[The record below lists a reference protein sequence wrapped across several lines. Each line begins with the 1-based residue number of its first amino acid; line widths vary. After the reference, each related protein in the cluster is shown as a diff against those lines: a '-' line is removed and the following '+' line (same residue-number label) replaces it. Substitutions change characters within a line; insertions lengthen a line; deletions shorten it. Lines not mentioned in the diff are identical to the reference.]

1 MSPLEHHA
9 DTQTVDSNPAA
20 EVSNPQIHTKPPTK
34 PPISLHGLMAAL
46 NLHELPDYAS
56 VPNDQIQLAC
66 SELQAA
72 QLNDILTKYIGTE
85 DMFTQQY
92 LHGVE
97 ENIKLLVHIG
107 KAVET
112 PDAAADMYEHL
123 KEREPLFVRALVA
136 VFKAWYEKT
145 ARAPS
150 DTPPKTEE
158 RVEVTIEP

>member
-1 MSPLEHHA
+1 MSPLEHQA
-9 DTQTVDSNPAA
+9 DTQPVESNPAT
-20 EVSNPQIHTKPPTK
+20 EVSNPQIHTK

-66 SELQAA
+66 SELQAT

-97 ENIKLLVHIG
+97 ENIKLLVYIG

-145 ARAPS
+145 AQAPS

>member
-1 MSPLEHHA
+1 MSPLEHHTH
-9 DTQTVDSNPAA
+9 TQTSVSNTPAT
-20 EVSNPQIHTKPPTK
+20 ELNPQIYTK

-56 VPNDQIQLAC
+56 VPNAQIQLAC
-66 SELQAA
+66 SELEAA

-97 ENIKLLVHIG
+97 ENIKLLEHIG

-123 KEREPLFVRALVA
+123 KEREPLFVRTLVA

-145 ARAPS
+145 AQAPA
-150 DTPPKTEE
+150 DPPPKTEE
-158 RVEVTIEP
+158 QVQVTIEP